1 MITVQQLVKSIR
13 NPDKYDGLITKG
25 QASFLL
31 SRHGYITTHTVS
43 GDNSKGYCISKV
55 VFFSDDHSFG
65 YGVLPKEWVP
75 CTSYL
80 PFACVPRPGLPD
92 GVVRT
97 VEDYI
102 TVFHDPETLVIETM
116 EELVDYVN
124 NQAATKE

>member
-1 MITVQQLVKSIR
+1 MITVQQLVRSIR
-13 NPDKYDGLITKG
+13 NPDKHDGVITKG

-31 SRHGYITTHTVS
+31 ARHGRITTHAVS
-43 GDNSKGYCISKV
+43 GDNSKGHCISKA
-55 VFFSDDHSFG
+55 VFFSDDHCFG
-65 YGVLPKEWVP
+65 YNVLPKEWVP
-75 CTSYL
+75 GTSYL
-80 PFACVPRPGLPD
+80 PFTCVPRPGLPD

-124 NQAATKE
+124 SQTVTS